1 MSNFLS
7 KVGPAQQS
15 KGFMMMIYGPAKV
28 GKSTFGAQ
36 IPNHIFLNLEDGLSY
51 VPGAN
56 TLPFTTEYT
65 DVKAMLTELAT
76 TQHNYKTLVVDSAD
90 VLENLIKKWIVAQQ
104 NNTQIKD
111 IADIPFGRGYPLLM
125 TETRKVMEMFQYL
138 AAEKKM
144 NIIFICHEE
153 VKKMQ
158 PPTGAEYTYIAPS
171 LYGKTTQGDNTL
183 KIYVDSVDVIGYCTF
198 KTIVKQS
205 DTGFGGSRGVA
216 VGTGERIMYV
226 DASNPAFISGS
237 RLPLPKQIEFSWTA
251 FLNALKT
258 CMTPAQPAQAPQE
271 QPTQEQQ

>member
-1 MSNFLS
+1 MSFLE
-7 KVGPAQQS
+7 KAGPAQTK
-15 KGFMMMIYGPAKV
+15 KGLMMMIYGPAKV

-51 VPGAN
+51 VQGAN
-56 TLPFTTEYT
+56 TLPFTSEYT
-65 DVKAMLTELAT
+65 DVKAMLHELAT
-76 TQHNYKTLVVDSAD
+76 TEHNYKTLVVDSAD

-125 TETRKVMEMFQYL
+125 TETRKVMNMFQWL
-138 AAEKKM
+138 AANKKM
-144 NIIFICHEE
+144 NIVFICHEE
-153 VKKMQ
+153 VKRMQ

-198 KTIVKQS
+198 KTIVKQA
-205 DTGFGGSRGVA
+205 DTGFGGSRGMA

-237 RLPLPKQIEFSWTA
+237 RIPLPKQIEFSWA
-251 FLNALKT
+251 SFLNALREANGK
-258 CMTPAQPAQAPQE
+258 AQPAQVKE
-271 QPTQEQQ
+271 EPTQDIEQQ